1 MKEKPLFWLL
11 SAIFVI
17 SCVCIL
23 LLSALNRQSD
33 MVYINDIS
41 ALTATSSENIT
52 FSPDED
58 QPSDISVPSDSPINI
73 NTASKEELI
82 SLPGIGDATAEQ
94 IIIYREQ
101 NGGFD
106 TIEEIMEVSG
116 IGERKFQLLKDIII
130 V

>member
-33 MVYINDIS
+33 MVYVSDIS
-41 ALTATSSENIT
+41 SSSENT
-52 FSPDED
+52 GSTPDETSL
-58 QPSDISVPSDSPINI
+58 SDILASPASPVNI
-73 NTASKEELI
+73 NTASKEELT
-82 SLPGIGDATAEQ
+82 SLPGIGDATAEN
-94 IIIYREQ
+94 IIAYREE

-116 IGERKFQLLKDIII
+116 IAKVKFEVIKDLII

>member
-23 LLSALNRQSD
+23 LLSALSRQSG
-33 MVYINDIS
+33 MVYVSDISLSSENTGSAPDETSLSDIS
-41 ALTATSSENIT
+41 AQSA
-52 FSPDED
+52 SP
-58 QPSDISVPSDSPINI
+58 VNI
-73 NTASKEELI
+73 NTASKEELT
-82 SLPGIGDATAEQ
+82 SLSGIGDAIAEQ
-94 IIIYREQ
+94 IIAYREQ

-116 IGERKFQLLKDIII
+116 IAERKFEMIKDFI
-130 V
+130 VV

>member
-11 SAIFVI
+11 SALFVLA
-17 SCVCIL
+17 CVCIL
-23 LLSALNRQSD
+23 LLSDLNRQSD
-33 MVYINDIS
+33 MVYVSDIS
-41 ALTATSSENIT
+41 AASSANIA
-52 FSPDED
+52 PDED
-58 QPSDISVPSDSPINI
+58 PPFDISAPPASPVNI

-82 SLPGIGDATAEQ
+82 SLPGIGNATAEQ

-106 TIEEIMEVSG
+106 TIEEIMKVSG
-116 IGERKFQLLKDIII
+116 IGEGKFQLLKDIII

>member
-11 SAIFVI
+11 SALFII
-17 SCVCIL
+17 SCLCIL
-23 LLSALNRQSD
+23 LTSTLIRQSG
-33 MVYINDIS
+33 MVYVNDFS
-41 ALTATSSENIT
+41 VPTSSAENT
-52 FSPDED
+52 ASAPEAAPPSGTYYPSESPL
-58 QPSDISVPSDSPINI
+58 NI

-82 SLPGIGDATAEQ
+82 SLPGIGDAISER
-94 IIIYREQ
+94 IIAYREE

-116 IGERKFQLLKDIII
+116 IGEKTFENIKDMII